1 MLEKGIDLLKRN
13 INALKGD
20 KPQDEKVNRH
30 YINHMAGEMESRL
43 KEYKQ
48 IIPFME
54 ESLSN
59 MMVDTTP
66 TSGDIKNA
74 INHQGK
80 ILVNLAERV
89 ANISSDIHALR
100 WIHTPFR

>member
-1 MLEKGIDLLKRN
+1 MLDKGVDLLKRN

-20 KPQDEKVNRH
+20 KPQDETVNWH

-43 KEYKQ
+43 EEYKQ

-66 TSGDIKNA
+66 TSGGVNSA

-80 ILVNLAERV
+80 VLVNLAERV
-89 ANISSDIHALR
+89 ASIRSDIHTLR
-100 WIHTPFR
+100 WIRIPFR